1 MVSVIE
7 LTFSFIEIVMQ
18 ELSAVDAFMMVKQSL
33 KLWDVNSSSY
43 IELAA
48 SLGVDALP
56 LCWKPAT
63 STSMY
68 PLGNLDD
75 ENDNKNEHKR
85 Q

>member
-18 ELSAVDAFMMVKQSL
+18 ELSAVDEFMMVKQSL

-56 LCWKPAT
+56 LC
-63 STSMY
+63 
-68 PLGNLDD
+68 
-75 ENDNKNEHKR
+75 
-85 Q
+85 

>member
-56 LCWKPAT
+56 LC
-63 STSMY
+63 
-68 PLGNLDD
+68 
-75 ENDNKNEHKR
+75 
-85 Q
+85 